1 MAHNNYCVILI
12 NKNMI
17 RKVFYSFHFKEDD
30 WRVNK
35 IRGFGFFEYDNSLS
49 DDYLTEM
56 NNDDEKI
63 KNWIDNQIKN
73 KDCTIVMIGENTA
86 NRKWINYE
94 IEKTFNTGKALFG
107 IRIHNI
113 TDENNNKANK
123 GDNPF
128 DFVYFNGKKL
138 SNYIKIYEP
147 KGEDNKSILDDINHN
162 LERLVDEAIEDTKN
176 YQNI

>member
-1 MAHNNYCVILI
+1 MYIITILV
-12 NKNMI
+12 K
-17 RKVFYSFHFKEDD
+17 
-30 WRVNK
+30 
-35 IRGFGFFEYDNSLS
+35 YDTWDHREILS
-49 DDYLTEM
+49 RSVES
-56 NNDDEKI
+56 ECSWAVQK
-63 KNWIDNQIKN
+63 K
-73 KDCTIVMIGENTA
+73 
-86 NRKWINYE
+86 E

-138 SNYIKIYEP
+138 SNYIEIYEP

-162 LERLVDEAIEDTKN
+162 LERLVYEAIENKKN